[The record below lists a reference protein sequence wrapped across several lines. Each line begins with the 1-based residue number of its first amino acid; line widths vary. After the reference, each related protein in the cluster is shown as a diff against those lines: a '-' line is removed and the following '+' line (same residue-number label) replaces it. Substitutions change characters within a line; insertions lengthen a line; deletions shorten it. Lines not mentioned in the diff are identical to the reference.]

1 MPVPGL
7 FTHTMEV
14 RSVDSKI
21 VIVLK
26 KCYVITVLYLLISVN
41 LSAQFLYFRGKEI
54 NPNQTYIIIL
64 SNGTQ
69 TSGKVLSVV
78 DGESI
83 TIQFSKNSM
92 YTYKYDQVVSIN
104 EFAPANISVGA
115 GFGIPYGILG
125 MSLEV
130 KPVDYVGFTAGIGSA
145 LFIGV
150 GWSVGTRFYFT
161 PSGSQFSPFIS
172 GYYGINGLI
181 NIRDEYTYRS
191 TISETYPG
199 FSGGGGLTYSI
210 DEMRKHAAT
219 LEILYIF
226 NPKFYDRA
234 DILKYTYNLSEFGL
248 FPVKF
253 AVGYRYTF

>member
-1 MPVPGL
+1 M
-7 FTHTMEV
+7 
-14 RSVDSKI
+14 S
-21 VIVLK
+21 K
-26 KCYVITVLYLLISVN
+26 KCYVVTILYLLISVN
-41 LSAQFLYFRGKEI
+41 LFAQNLYFRGKEI
-54 NPNQTYIIIL
+54 NPNQTYVVIL

-125 MSLEV
+125 MLLEV
-130 KPVDYVGFTAGIGSA
+130 KPVDYIGFTAGIGSA
-145 LFIGV
+145 FFIGI

-181 NIRDEYTYRS
+181 NIREAYTYS
-191 TISETYPG
+191 SIISETYPG
-199 FSGGGGLTYSI
+199 ISGGGGLTYSI
-210 DEMRKHAAT
+210 DDMRKHAAT
-219 LEILYIF
+219 LEILYIY
-226 NPKFYDRA
+226 NPKFYERA
-234 DILKYTYNLSEFGL
+234 DNLKYTYDLSEFGL
-248 FPVKF
+248 FPIKF